1 MLFTVHQKEP
11 LPPPGNL
18 ALLLALSAP
27 AFPHQGRSL
36 NPVLHAPQKICRYL
50 GKAWMVST
58 VTVDRAQAQ
67 RTFSHTQQLNL
78 LEGLQAP
85 EKVVKVKAGLN
96 PQVSILFRS
105 SGAILGQAAANT
117 QIYYPEAPSLHCLA
131 TCHSCPSNSYLR
143 GNITLALS
151 CV

>member
-1 MLFTVHQKEP
+1 MLFKVHQKEP

-18 ALLLALSAP
+18 ALLLAPSHP
-27 AFPHQGRSL
+27 AFPRQGHSL
-36 NPVLHAPQKICRYL
+36 NPVLHGQQKICRYL
-50 GKAWMVST
+50 GKAWMVTT

-67 RTFSHTQQLNL
+67 RTFNHTQQLNL

-105 SGAILGQAAANT
+105 SGAILGQSAANT
-117 QIYYPEAPSLHCLA
+117 QIYYPEFPRA
-131 TCHSCPSNSYLR
+131 TAWPHVTPALR
-143 GNITLALS
+143 ILTSEAIS
-151 CV
+151 RWP

>member
-1 MLFTVHQKEP
+1 MGPGAAPPWRDRGEFSP
-11 LPPPGNL
+11 LP
-18 ALLLALSAP
+18 
-27 AFPHQGRSL
+27 FPIKASSL

-78 LEGLQAP
+78 LKGLQAP
-85 EKVVKVKAGLN
+85 DKVVKVKAGLN

-117 QIYYPEAPSLHCLA
+117 QIYYPEAPPCHCLA
-131 TCHSCPSNSYLR
+131 TSHSCPSNSYLR

>member
-1 MLFTVHQKEP
+1 MLFKVHQKEP

-18 ALLLALSAP
+18 ALLFALSAP

-36 NPVLHAPQKICRYL
+36 NPELHAQQKICRYL
-50 GKAWMVST
+50 GKACMVTT

-67 RTFSHTQQLNL
+67 RTLSHTQQLNL

-85 EKVVKVKAGLN
+85 DKVVKVRAGLN
-96 PQVSILFRS
+96 PPVSILLRS

-117 QIYYPEAPSLHCLA
+117 QIYYPEAPPCHCLA

>member
-1 MLFTVHQKEP
+1 MLFKVHQKEP

-27 AFPHQGRSL
+27 AFPHQGSSL
-36 NPVLHAPQKICRYL
+36 NPELHTQPKICRYL